1 MYSISLLQVSLGA
14 ALGLVTVNAS
24 PNNIYS
30 RNDVLSCLD
39 KCHVPYVTSSSA
51 NWTDFQTPFNLRL
64 EYEPAV
70 ITIPENEEQVGQ
82 SVTCAAAAGLKVQ
95 PKSGGHSYAS
105 YSSGGQNGSL
115 IVDLEK
121 FGEITVDQSTWRL

>member
-1 MYSISLLQVSLGA
+1 
-14 ALGLVTVNAS
+14 
-24 PNNIYS
+24 
-30 RNDVLSCLD
+30 
-39 KCHVPYVTSSSA
+39 
-51 NWTDFQTPFNLRL
+51 
-64 EYEPAV
+64 
-70 ITIPENEEQVGQ
+70 
-82 SVTCAAAAGLKVQ
+82 VTCAAAAGLKVQ

>member
-1 MYSISLLQVSLGA
+1 
-14 ALGLVTVNAS
+14 
-24 PNNIYS
+24 
-30 RNDVLSCLD
+30 
-39 KCHVPYVTSSSA
+39 
-51 NWTDFQTPFNLRL
+51 
-64 EYEPAV
+64 V